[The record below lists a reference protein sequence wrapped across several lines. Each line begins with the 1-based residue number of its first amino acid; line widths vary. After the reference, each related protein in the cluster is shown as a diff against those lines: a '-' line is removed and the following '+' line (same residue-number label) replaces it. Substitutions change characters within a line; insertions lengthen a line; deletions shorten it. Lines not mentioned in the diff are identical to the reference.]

1 MSRSNHVIWG
11 RERVDGACMLYKL
24 SGVEKVFQL
33 LDGIPRA
40 AGFPADA
47 TYAMDPNF
55 PDDMLLTDSL
65 NNPDM
70 LIVVSEPFRQLIASK
85 ATRGV
90 EYLPVAIIDHK
101 GKVAGRCYIVHP
113 IEPLDCLDLDRCEPR
128 RSRIVKTMIDDVKR
142 LVLDDAKI
150 DPERALFRP
159 RGFPR
164 VVLVRRD
171 LAEAITA
178 SGFTGTR
185 WVELD
190 AYPER

>member
-1 MSRSNHVIWG
+1 MSRSSYVIWG

-33 LDGIPRA
+33 LNGVPRA
-40 AGFPADA
+40 AGFPGDA
-47 TYAMDPNF
+47 TYSMDPNF

-70 LIVVSEPFRQLIASK
+70 LIVVSERLRQLIASK

-90 EYLPVAIIDHK
+90 EYLPVTIIDHK
-101 GKVAGRCYIVHP
+101 GKAAGRYTIVHP

-142 LVLDDAKI
+142 LVLDDSKL

-159 RGFPR
+159 LGFPR

-171 LAEAITA
+171 VADAISA
-178 SGFTGTR
+178 GGFSGTR